1 MPKDRGGITQRLATW
16 LNQNGISTNNTILV
30 GVSGGND
37 SMVLAES
44 LVRCGHPIEVGHV
57 NYQLRGAESD
67 GDAKHVR
74 AWCASRKV
82 VLHEHTERP
91 DELGEGV
98 QSEARRIRYRWF
110 ANIQAQIALKTKAPV
125 YIALAHHADDQ
136 AETVL
141 LHLLRSS
148 NPLAPSSMKSMNQS
162 NGIIRP
168 FLDEFR
174 SELEHWASQWELH
187 PREDSSNLKSDY
199 LRNRIRH
206 EVLPLLEELRP
217 GTSRHLARTASRL
230 QPLSDEMKR
239 SIDQAQSRC
248 TKVQLEAIELDLKC
262 WRQEPLR
269 AEVLYALARHFNVSS
284 KAVPEINA
292 LTAQDVESGSKFAS
306 NTVVVIR
313 AKTTLLWTPQI
324 AKT

>member
-1 MPKDRGGITQRLATW
+1 
-16 LNQNGISTNNTILV
+16 
-30 GVSGGND
+30 
-37 SMVLAES
+37 
-44 LVRCGHPIEVGHV
+44 
-57 NYQLRGAESD
+57 
-67 GDAKHVR
+67 
-74 AWCASRKV
+74 
-82 VLHEHTERP
+82 
-91 DELGEGV
+91 
-98 QSEARRIRYRWF
+98 
-110 ANIQAQIALKTKAPV
+110 
-125 YIALAHHADDQ
+125 
-136 AETVL
+136 
-141 LHLLRSS
+141 
-148 NPLAPSSMKSMNQS
+148 MKSMNQS

-248 TKVQLEAIELDLKC
+248 TKVQLDAIELDLKC

-284 KAVPEINA
+284 KAVAEINA

-306 NTVVVIR
+306 NTVVVMR
-313 AKTTLLWTPQI
+313 AKTSLVWTPQI